1 MSSFG
6 RVLTLQQILD
16 SFPEDKPV
24 GATAIRDL
32 IATLCQGG
40 VNPQFTSSNAM
51 TAHAGGGQ
59 ANGTLCASYI
69 NRFTTVATA
78 GDSAL
83 LPKSQPGL
91 EIHVVNAG
99 AASMNVFPQSGDS
112 INGGSANAAVALAAG
127 KSAIYGCA
135 IAGQWHAVLS
145 A

>member
-1 MSSFG
+1 MASFG

-16 SFPEDKPV
+16 SFPEDRPV

-32 IATLCQGG
+32 IATMCQGG
-40 VNPQFTSSNAM
+40 VNPQFTAANAL

-59 ANGTLCASYI
+59 ANGTLCSAYI

-83 LPKSQPGL
+83 LPAAIPGL
-91 EIHVVNAG
+91 EIHVVNTTAT
-99 AASMNVFPQSGDS
+99 SMNVFPQSGGQ
-112 INGGSANAAVALAAG
+112 INGASANAAFALGAN
-127 KSAIYGCA
+127 KNAIFGCA
-135 IAGQWHAVLS
+135 VAGQWHAILS